1 VTVFIGWLADRTNAR
16 GLCNIGTSFLGII
29 GFGMLV
35 GAPKDAA
42 SMKYAGVFLGAL
54 GIYPN
59 V

>member
-1 VTVFIGWLADRTNAR
+1 VFIGWLADRTNAR